1 MNSKAVSTMKRFWNS
16 VKSQRLTESRRL
28 NLGCGKRRHP
38 DWVNADL
45 LPAAADVVRV
55 DLRRRLPFPDQRF
68 DAVYASHVLE
78 HLTPSE
84 ARRLLFE
91 IRRVLSTNGVV
102 RIVVPD
108 LEGIVRL
115 YIAELEAAAGGD
127 TDARWRHRWM
137 TVEMLDQLVR
147 CRPGGV
153 MARWWSCDPVPC
165 QDLIESRLGAE
176 AINAIADLHARRSG
190 PAVDPKAMFHEL
202 EVDDRAAL
210 RFAASGERHKWMY
223 DRVSLAEL
231 LLECG
236 FQDPCRV
243 GAGESRIP
251 DFAGFGLD
259 ADASGTPY
267 KPDSLFMEAIAGE
280 SLGIH

>member
-1 MNSKAVSTMKRFWNS
+1 MMMGRFWNS
-16 VKSQRLTESRRL
+16 MKSHRSMESRRL

-45 LPAAADVVRV
+45 RPAAADVVRV
-55 DLRRRLPFPDQRF
+55 DVRGRLPFPDQRF

-84 ARRLLFE
+84 ARHVLCE
-91 IRRVLSTNGVV
+91 IRRVLSTDGVV

-108 LEGIVRL
+108 LEGIVRRYL
-115 YIAELEAAAGGD
+115 AELEAAAGGD
-127 TDARWRHRWM
+127 ADARWRHRWM
-137 TVEMLDQLVR
+137 TVELLDQLVR

-165 QDLIESRLGAE
+165 QDLIESRLGSE
-176 AINAIADLHARRSG
+176 AMNAIADLHARRRH
-190 PAVDPKAMFHEL
+190 PAADPDSIFFEPA
-202 EVDDRAAL
+202 VDDRAAL

-231 LLECG
+231 LRESG
-236 FQDPCRV
+236 FHDPCRV
-243 GAGESRIP
+243 GAGDSRIP
-251 DFAGFGLD
+251 GFAGFGLD
-259 ADASGTPY
+259 TDADGRPH
-267 KPDSLFMEAIAGE
+267 KPDSLFMEAIAGAKPCVRQP
-280 SLGIH
+280 